1 MLQAISLY
9 IITVKYIISLIDSPT
24 FFLHPL
30 AKRANIR
37 AYNDTYATQ
46 IFNAIY
52 LKRPHFILL
61 AHNKIIKQWINI
73 RRVQNNSTKQNISIE
88 PGRLFYE

>member
-24 FFLHPL
+24 FFLYPL

-61 AHNKIIKQWINI
+61 AYNNKTMNKYTT
-73 RRVQNNSTKQNISIE
+73 STK
-88 PGRLFYE
+88 